1 MKFYRAE
8 RMPLMGTRQLNI
20 LRLFENE
27 VIECAQGILA
37 EADEPSAAF
46 CEWGMP
52 NSAGGDGEDE

>member
-1 MKFYRAE
+1 
-8 RMPLMGTRQLNI
+8 MPLMGTRQLNI

-27 VIECAQGILA
+27 FIECAQGILA